1 MKIQIN
7 KGVSGMNNCAFSNF
21 INHFKREIILE
32 IKDIY
37 IRLIQKNYT
46 YLIGLDVLTINL
58 SAIKS
63 KQI

>member
-37 IRLIQKNYT
+37 IRLI
-46 YLIGLDVLTINL
+46 
-58 SAIKS
+58 
-63 KQI
+63 